1 MFVGMTPRWALFLL
15 AMVALVMAP
24 MPFLFFRYGKRIRAY
39 SKHVPQT
46 VVPLP
51 PASPDACRPDD
62 LERQLSPPPAVFL
75 AAQGVDAVRVQ
86 ELQDGIV
93 PPPGQAA
100 DFARLDSRRSAA

>member
-1 MFVGMTPRWALFLL
+1 MFVNMTPRWALLLL
-15 AMVALVMAP
+15 AVISLVMAP
-24 MPFLFFRYGKRIRAY
+24 LPFVFFKYGQRIRTY

-51 PASPDACRPDD
+51 PASPDAQTND
-62 LERQLSPPPAVFL
+62 LERQLSPPPAVFS
-75 AAQGVDAVRVQ
+75 AAQGVEGVRVQ

-100 DFARLDSRRSAA
+100 DFARLDSRRSVA